1 MGRAKRIKTEKFLQI
16 RHFKNYIICK
26 QTQAKVFVPVKLQA
40 YSLQPTTVPKENS
53 TKHSYSWIVAF
64 FLPGLLFIYKLQKQ
78 YILLI
83 FFFFFFFSKKINLCF
98 SRTVKGF
105 IFVNAFL
112 PFMKT
117 TKILLILGHR
127 EKAFVSKNIL
137 AQRYKTRT
145 SQTKR

>member
-1 MGRAKRIKTEKFLQI
+1 MGLAKRTKTEKFLQI

-40 YSLQPTTVPKENS
+40 HSLQPTTVPKKNS
-53 TKHSYSWIVAF
+53 TKRSYSWIVAF
-64 FLPGLLFIYKLQKQ
+64 FPPGLLFIYKLQKQ

-83 FFFFFFFSKKINLCF
+83 YFFFSKKINLCF